1 MRISRIHLSLIAS
14 LMLGLT
20 TSLQAADPVLVQFET
35 TAGAFIVQLD
45 PERAPL
51 SVANFLKY
59 VDEGF
64 YTGTI
69 FHRVVNGFVIQGGGF
84 TKDLKLKP
92 PHPGI
97 PNESGNGLSNRRGTI
112 AMARTGEPHSGD
124 AQFYINLADNIP
136 LDPKPTRWGYAV
148 FGEVIQGM
156 EVIDDIGH
164 RLTGIQGGM
173 SDVPVEPA
181 TIQKASLLKPP
192 SVAR

>member
-1 MRISRIHLSLIAS
+1 MRISKSCLSLIAS
-14 LMLGLT
+14 LLLGVT
-20 TSLQAADPVLVQFET
+20 GSVRAADPMLVQFET
-35 TAGAFIVQLD
+35 SAGAFIVQLD

-51 SVANFLKY
+51 SVENFLKY
-59 VDEGF
+59 VNEGF

-69 FHRVVNGFVIQGGGF
+69 FHRVVSGFVIQGGGF
-84 TKDLKLKP
+84 TRDLKLKQP
-92 PHPGI
+92 QPGI

-124 AQFYINLADNIP
+124 SQFYINLADNPP

-164 RLTGIQGGM
+164 RLTSVQGGM
-173 SDVPVEPA
+173 SDVPVEPVI
-181 TIQKASLLKPP
+181 IQKASFLKPP
-192 SVAR
+192 AAK

>member
-1 MRISRIHLSLIAS
+1 MQLSRIYLSLIAS
-14 LMLGLT
+14 LMLGLS

-35 TAGAFIVQLD
+35 SAGAFIVQLD

-64 YTGTI
+64 YTNTV
-69 FHRVVNGFVIQGGGF
+69 FHRVINGFVIQGGGF
-84 TKDLKLKP
+84 TSDLKLKKAR
-92 PHPGI
+92 PGV

-112 AMARTGEPHSGD
+112 AMARSNDPHSGD
-124 AQFYINLADNIP
+124 AQFYINLADNAS

-148 FGEVIQGM
+148 FGDVIQGM

-164 RLTGIQGGM
+164 RLTSVQEGT
-173 SDVPVEPA
+173 SDVPVEPVI
-181 TIQKASLLKPP
+181 IQKASLLKPP
-192 SVAR
+192 ATR